1 MLAAMQGE
9 MQNGRHTDFCRDTTL
24 QTAKQRVYQCHRP
37 GRRYRAAHV
46 AALLPLCKET
56 PPQGPP
62 TIRVNTNRPKRS
74 GQDFAQPICANATGT
89 NRGRLAFALAVQAAL
104 GQFQTSLIAAR
115 WHCLW
120 IKQAALG
127 QFQTSLIA
135 ARWHCFCNGDGA
147 WLHFVKPKLLANIQV
162 NKSMASK
169 DYLEKVTIGEVEKPH
184 GKIVLQEYDARWQ
197 DMFDREKAKIDR
209 ALAGTRHTVE
219 HVGSTSVAGLC
230 AKPIIDILLTVED
243 SGNESMY
250 VGALEAEGYRLR
262 VREPEWHAHRML
274 KGKGPEVNLHVFS
287 EGCAEAKRMLDFRD
301 RLRTDDAD
309 RQLYAATKRALAE
322 KNWECI
328 QDYADAKSA
337 VVAEILSHTER

>member
-1 MLAAMQGE
+1 M
-9 MQNGRHTDFCRDTTL
+9 
-24 QTAKQRVYQCHRP
+24 
-37 GRRYRAAHV
+37 
-46 AALLPLCKET
+46 
-56 PPQGPP
+56 
-62 TIRVNTNRPKRS
+62 
-74 GQDFAQPICANATGT
+74 
-89 NRGRLAFALAVQAAL
+89 
-104 GQFQTSLIAAR
+104 
-115 WHCLW
+115 
-120 IKQAALG
+120 
-127 QFQTSLIA
+127 
-135 ARWHCFCNGDGA
+135 GDGA
-147 WLHFVKPKLLANIQV
+147 WFHFVKPKLLANIQA